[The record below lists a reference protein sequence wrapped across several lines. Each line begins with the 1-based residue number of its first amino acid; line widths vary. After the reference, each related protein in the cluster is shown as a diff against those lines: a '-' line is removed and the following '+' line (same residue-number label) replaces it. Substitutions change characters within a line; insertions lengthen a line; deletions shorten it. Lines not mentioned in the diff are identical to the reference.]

1 MPELVMIF
9 CLFCALPDVG
19 ALIAALVHRKDLK
32 NAKVISTLGYVYR
45 MKEAGLTNET
55 MPLNDED
62 VERLKRRH
70 SVIAGLV
77 TLPIAL
83 SAMGSLMIILG
94 FQNNPDVSNLIVIGL
109 FVLGILMGVTTGV
122 VVYRMLK
129 QNNDCTDYTKRR
141 GVCLDLVVKKIGV
154 GVKKNPIYYATVGY
168 ISDDGTPVV
177 FKLQITDEIY
187 YAMRYEKGWFVVVG
201 SDNRNVNVISEKSL
215 YEMVSEDRANGIS
228 RHMTWKGIFSGFY
241 D

>member
-19 ALIAALVHRKDLK
+19 ALIAAFVHRKDLK

-77 TLPIAL
+77 TLPITL

-129 QNNDCTDYTKRR
+129 QNNDCKDYTKRR
-141 GVCLDLVVKKIGV
+141 GVCLDLVVRTIGF
-154 GVKKNPIYYATVGY
+154 GVRKTHVYYATVGY
-168 ISDDGTPVV
+168 ISDDGTPVM
-177 FKLQITDEIY
+177 FELQIPNDIY
-187 YAMRYEKGWFVVVG
+187 YAMRYAKGWFVVVE
-201 SDNRNVNVISEKSL
+201 SNNRNMNVITEKTL
-215 YEMVSEDRANGIS
+215 DEMIREDRANGIE
-228 RHMTWKGIFSGFY
+228 RHFKSTGLYSGYY

>member
-19 ALIAALVHRKDLK
+19 ALIAAFVHRNDLK

-62 VERLKRRH
+62 VERLKRLH

-83 SAMGSLMIILG
+83 SAMCSLMIILG

-129 QNNDCTDYTKRR
+129 QNNDCKDYTKRR
-141 GVCLDLVVKKIGV
+141 GVCLDLVVRTIGAGAKKA
-154 GVKKNPIYYATVGY
+154 PIYYATVGY

-177 FKLQITDEIY
+177 FELQIHNDIY